1 MSIELVSAFLMIN
14 GECGESMFS
23 VEVKENKV
31 EILNASGKFNSFND
45 TKKAL
50 EEAIQAVE
58 FFGIFENEEL

>member
-1 MSIELVSAFLMIN
+1 MSIQLVSAFVMIN
-14 GECGESMFS
+14 GECDESMFS

-50 EEAIQAVE
+50 EEAIKA
-58 FFGIFENEEL
+58 IELLEILEK

>member
-14 GECGESMFS
+14 GECDESMFS
-23 VEVKENKV
+23 VEVKENTV

-50 EEAIQAVE
+50 EEAIKALE
-58 FFGIFENEEL
+58 LLERFENEKL

>member
-45 TKKAL
+45 TKKL
-50 EEAIQAVE
+50 
-58 FFGIFENEEL
+58 